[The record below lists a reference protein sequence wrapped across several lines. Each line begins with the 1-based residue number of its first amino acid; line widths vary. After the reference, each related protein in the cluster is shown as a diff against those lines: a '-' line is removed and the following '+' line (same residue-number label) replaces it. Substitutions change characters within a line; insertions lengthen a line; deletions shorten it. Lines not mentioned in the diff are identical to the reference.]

1 MLIHIDYDYNYMEI
15 IDSFETL
22 DNDGDKSVS
31 YVHNSHANLLS
42 QCLTPT
48 HLLGTYW
55 LPNEL
60 MSICYLHLGLNGH
73 YIGPRVSIDLL

>member
-1 MLIHIDYDYNYMEI
+1 MEI
-15 IDSFETL
+15 IDSFKML
-22 DNDGDKSVS
+22 DNDGGNSVS
-31 YVHNSHANLLS
+31 YVQNSHANLLS

-60 MSICYLHLGLNGH
+60 NSIRYLHLGLKGH
-73 YIGPRVSIDLL
+73 YIGTMVSFDLL